1 MTVDEIQNILDF
13 AYPKIKEYYG
23 KGKLSFPTISLHSDI
38 YTRLSGETGME
49 GEESSSKAEYDETE
63 NEIYVYYLNVEN
75 EEDLLRSLIHEYT
88 HYLQDISKFKK
99 LYTQQYTYDTN
110 PYELEA
116 RKAEEDWYIFSKE
129 NQ

>member
-1 MTVDEIQNILDF
+1 MTVDETQNILDF
-13 AYPKIKEYYG
+13 AYPKIINHYG
-23 KGKLSFPTISLHSDI
+23 KGKLPFPSISLHSDI

-63 NEIYVYYLNVEN
+63 NEIYVYYSNVEN

-88 HYLQDISKFKK
+88 HYLQDISKFKR

-116 RKAEEDWYIFSKE
+116 RKAEEDWYIFSQK
-129 NQ
+129 